1 MALSFIFKGDLMKR
15 EILVDPFGRQ
25 TIVYILDEDMYEIN
39 DVEEKEETA
48 LVEVKS
54 EEQT

>member
-1 MALSFIFKGDLMKR
+1 MKR
-15 EILVDPFGRQ
+15 EILIDPFGRQ

>member
-15 EILVDPFGRQ
+15 EILVDPFGRT
-25 TIVYILDEDMYEIN
+25 TIMYILDKDMYEIK
-39 DVEEKEETA
+39 DAEETD